1 MWCEIQD
8 PNYGILRFS
17 EGPAEALYRPPAVCL
32 TGPVVLPVRRVTHRH
47 PGARSDSGHKLSL
60 GVGRLPLDPLEA
72 VQSGG
77 EVVQQTLF
85 LYLPLPLKRHRKKTF
100 REKPRNL
107 QYNTNSFIA
116 PLGDIFLGLRAALKL
131 CFGKEFSS
139 VQSSTWSG
147 PIGSALNAF
156 ISLSVSFASWL
167 PCCCFCCLVTK
178 YKYSL
183 ILWK

>member
-17 EGPAEALYRPPAVCL
+17 EGPAEALYQPPAVCL

-47 PGARSDSGHKLSL
+47 PGACSDSGHKLSL

-85 LYLPLPLKRHRKKTF
+85 LYLPLPLKRHTERK
-100 REKPRNL
+100 RSEKS
-107 QYNTNSFIA
+107 QETYNTIQIPSLLPWGTFFSGSELLWNFV
-116 PLGDIFLGLRAALKL
+116 LGKNFLQ
-131 CFGKEFSS
+131 FSP
-139 VQSSTWSG
+139 VPDRGQ
-147 PIGSALNAF
+147 
-156 ISLSVSFASWL
+156 
-167 PCCCFCCLVTK
+167 
-178 YKYSL
+178 
-183 ILWK
+183 